1 MNLFFKPWVN
11 IESYNVGL
19 KGKRILVVGASHY
32 CKHKECSYFKQCTSS
47 ESKDSS
53 PYNVLCQHCDRDLA
67 NSTIETV
74 EYFIEGA
81 ENVSY
86 ENFSYFMIEEMK
98 LAPDK
103 KTLWNHF
110 AFMNYVQYMLGSD
123 DDNIFT
129 AAHDIKKTDYAA
141 FKEVVSQLTPDII
154 IAWGKAGDD
163 IKRHRILN
171 NVIEGV
177 DPNYIFDIEND
188 GCAYRVI
195 HCYHPCNMYSWF
207 SNDAENFKKQL
218 EFLLGK

>member
-11 IESYNVGL
+11 LESYNIGL
-19 KGKRILVVGASHY
+19 NGKKVLVVGASHY
-32 CKHKECSYFKQCTSS
+32 CKHKECPYFKQCTSR
-47 ESKDSS
+47 ELKDSS
-53 PYNVLCQHCDRDLA
+53 PYNALCQHCDTDLA

-74 EYFIEGA
+74 EYFIEGT

-86 ENFSYFMIEEMK
+86 ENFSDFMIEEMK

-110 AFMNYVQYMLGSD
+110 AFMNYVQYMLGSND
-123 DDNIFT
+123 DIYT
-129 AAHDIKKTDYAA
+129 ATSDIQDRDYAA

-163 IKRHRILN
+163 IKLRRILN

-195 HCYHPCNMYSWF
+195 HCYHPCNMFRRF
-207 SNDAENFKKQL
+207 SDDAENFKKQL

>member
-32 CKHKECSYFKQCTSS
+32 CKHKECPYFKQCTSR
-47 ESKDSS
+47 ELKDSS
-53 PYNVLCQHCDRDLA
+53 PYNTLCQHCDTVLT

-86 ENFSYFMIEEMK
+86 ENFSDFMIEEMK

-123 DDNIFT
+123 DDIFT
-129 AAHDIKKTDYAA
+129 AASDIQDRDYAA
-141 FKEVVSQLTPDII
+141 FKEVVGQLTPDII

-163 IKRHRILN
+163 IKQHRIQN
-171 NVIEGV
+171 NIIEGV
-177 DPNYIFDIEND
+177 DSNYIFDIEID

-195 HCYHPCNMYSWF
+195 HCYHPCNMYGWF
-207 SNDAENFKKQL
+207 SNDAENLKIQV